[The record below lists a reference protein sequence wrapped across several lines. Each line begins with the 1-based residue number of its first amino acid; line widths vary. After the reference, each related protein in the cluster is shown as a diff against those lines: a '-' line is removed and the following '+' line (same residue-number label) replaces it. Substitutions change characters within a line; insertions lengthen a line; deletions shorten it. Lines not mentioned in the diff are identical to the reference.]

1 MRSVHRPLDLD
12 LHVQTSGPQDGRVD
26 QVLAMF
32 ELTIQDE
39 QVKIVEERHYH
50 LTAAEKIT
58 AEDLKTMAAGG

>member
-1 MRSVHRPLDLD
+1 
-12 LHVQTSGPQDGRVD
+12 
-26 QVLAMF
+26 MF